1 MKCYGV
7 KINFKE
13 FHFLDYSDISLGS
26 TVGALSHVTIR
37 RSLRK
42 CHIYGSG
49 HEGWAVMLPG
59 FATSFWRNNGVCITS
74 CVRYDDE
81 NVLSVTKIWL
91 TWHLRFSVHNND
103 TFRSVSGKNVL
114 TYGDISPGHCIGYD
128 WICYMVPAPSAQAT
142 DHQMIRNRQNVTVL
156 ADGLGSLFINRD

>member
-37 RSLRK
+37 RSQFTEMSY
-42 CHIYGSG
+42 IYGSG
-49 HEGWAVMLPG
+49 HEGWAVTLPG
-59 FATSFWRNNGVCITS
+59 FATSFWRNNGVSITS

-81 NVLSVTKIWL
+81 NVQSVTKIWL

-103 TFRSVSGKNVL
+103 TFRSVSRGVAWYVL
-114 TYGDISPGHCIGYD
+114 MLRPSSTFLLQTFSTVIFALEVFIFLIFWSWGPGL
-128 WICYMVPAPSAQAT
+128 SAA
-142 DHQMIRNRQNVTVL
+142 
-156 ADGLGSLFINRD
+156 A